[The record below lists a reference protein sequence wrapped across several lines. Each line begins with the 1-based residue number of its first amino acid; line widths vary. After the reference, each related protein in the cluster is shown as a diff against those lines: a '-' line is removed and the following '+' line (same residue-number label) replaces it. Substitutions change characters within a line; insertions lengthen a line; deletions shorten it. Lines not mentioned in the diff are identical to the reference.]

1 MPCRCAAW
9 TQAGGGGPG
18 GRNSPPGGVWGEA
31 PEASDDLYLLQPIVQ
46 WKMLFLHSV
55 EHSTLC
61 NKLAGTNM

>member
-1 MPCRCAAW
+1 MSMRSMDPSRRRGSRGEE
-9 TQAGGGGPG
+9 Q
-18 GRNSPPGGVWGEA
+18 PPGGVWGEA

-61 NKLAGTNM
+61 NKLAGTSM